1 MAFQV
6 PHALGQLADSRRW
19 VAWDGSGGRKV
30 PKSPAGGNAKSNDP
44 STWGT
49 LREAASCAEL
59 NGYDGV
65 GIELGD
71 GLVGIDL
78 DGCVH
83 DGAIDPWAQ
92 GVIDSVASY
101 AEVSPSGTG
110 VHILAYAD
118 PARTG
123 AIGRADHRRGIE
135 VYNHGRYFTVTGQQV
150 SEHGLEDRTDEVARF
165 VVESFPGESPEASL
179 ARAVARLAR
188 DQVARRA
195 NATTSHNVG
204 RDSKRGV
211 RFARVPMG
219 SHACQFCVM
228 LASRGFVYHSAK
240 TAGQFDH
247 FHRDCRCKV
256 VAGFP
261 EMTYYWKNGVKVS
274 RGIDPSV
281 EGYDPDV
288 LLRLWKDLSS
298 IDNRKDLSPL
308 EKSAYKAFLSAGG
321 DTGFTATHA
330 VGAKALTDY
339 VVHMPSGNDTVFFPG
354 SDVEVRKVFAGSG
367 SDPEKVL
374 RVAKRLSDE
383 YGGNPEDWSHVSGE
397 GWIFDPDDNGRIR
410 RAEVHWMEC
419 QDVGRVEFYFKRW
432 AKDQ

>member
-1 MAFQV
+1 MAFEV

-49 LREAASCAEL
+49 LREAASCAEI

-135 VYNHGRYFTVTGQQV
+135 VYNHGRYFTVTGEQV
-150 SEHGLEDRTDEVARF
+150 SGHGLEDRTDEVARF
-165 VVESFPGESPEASL
+165 VAESFPGESPETSL

-256 VAGFP
+256 VAVFP

-321 DTGFTATHA
+321 DTEFTAMHA
-330 VGAKALTDY
+330 VVAKALTDY